1 MLFKIYQLKNIR
13 KTDYA
18 FRDWECASSHGFD
31 IKDYKLVYSGDREKN
46 NILENLFV
54 EFNLNHPEDFRGHSM
69 SVSDVVAIKEDSNDY
84 YWYYYYCDDFG
95 WEEITYI
102 VKEMKEKE
110 MEEKIVCG

>member
-1 MLFKIYQLKNIR
+1 
-13 KTDYA
+13 
-18 FRDWECASSHGFD
+18 
-31 IKDYKLVYSGDREKN
+31 
-46 NILENLFV
+46 
-54 EFNLNHPEDFRGHSM
+54 M

-110 MEEKIVCG
+110 MEEK